1 MKHKSA
7 IIVTLVSLGIGAAL
21 GSVATHWI
29 MDARAQ
35 EARVKNYTDRGRI
48 CLEAAAL
55 LRGKQPNMAL
65 KFLEKRA
72 IAAIH
77 GVPQM
82 RSIDELRSES
92 QVLLVSAKLYDLK
105 FQEVDWNVDRLT
117 RGDVP
122 IEHPKLSPTLRV
134 IVGNS
139 GT

>member
-1 MKHKSA
+1 MKLHSA
-7 IIVTLVSLGIGAAL
+7 IVSFVSIGIGVAI
-21 GSVATHWI
+21 GSVATHGI

-35 EARVKNYTDRGRI
+35 EARVKNYTDRGRV

-77 GVPQM
+77 GVPRM
-82 RSIDELRSES
+82 RRCDELRPES
-92 QVLLVSAKLYDLK
+92 QVLMVSAKLYDLK
-105 FQEVDWNVDRLT
+105 FEDVDWNVDRLT
-117 RGDVP
+117 LGDVP
-122 IEHPKLSPTLRV
+122 IEHRKLSPTLRV
-134 IVGNS
+134 IVGKM